1 MSDHCLSQTYVAASH
16 QLDNACTWLRDVGID
31 YSKTRIG
38 RYRNLFSDLAKY
50 QLANTLHKF
59 FEKHTF
65 DEWVNA
71 AHETAELVRIY
82 EGLSGSTDASLV
94 SRLRSATRGHEL
106 YILDNDDRS
115 GRDLTFELSV
125 AAKFARH
132 GYIVNFGHDADI
144 ETIVEG
150 TTFYVEC
157 KRLKSAQQIQKRI
170 KDALK
175 QLHNRYKGSHNPFES
190 RGILALSIGKTI
202 NPALG
207 LLEAQNA
214 ANLGKKAFAHNAA
227 FIEKYRSYWQT
238 KVDPRSLGVI
248 VVLDTPGMLSVE
260 KKLVTV
266 HETTM
271 NNCMP
276 AGTKDYRLLLR
287 VTKEVFKKRPS
298 TNEF

>member
-82 EGLSGSTDASLV
+82 EGLS
-94 SRLRSATRGHEL
+94 
-106 YILDNDDRS
+106 
-115 GRDLTFELSV
+115 
-125 AAKFARH
+125 
-132 GYIVNFGHDADI
+132 
-144 ETIVEG
+144 
-150 TTFYVEC
+150 
-157 KRLKSAQQIQKRI
+157 
-170 KDALK
+170 
-175 QLHNRYKGSHNPFES
+175 
-190 RGILALSIGKTI
+190 
-202 NPALG
+202 
-207 LLEAQNA
+207 
-214 ANLGKKAFAHNAA
+214 
-227 FIEKYRSYWQT
+227 
-238 KVDPRSLGVI
+238 
-248 VVLDTPGMLSVE
+248 VE